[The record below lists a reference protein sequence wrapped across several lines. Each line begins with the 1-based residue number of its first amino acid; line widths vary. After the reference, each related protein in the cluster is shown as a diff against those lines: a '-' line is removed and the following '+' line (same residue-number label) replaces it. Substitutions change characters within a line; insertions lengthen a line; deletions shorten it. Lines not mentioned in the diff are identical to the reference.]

1 MSERIL
7 VVDDDPVQRRLV
19 ENMVQ
24 RFGYD
29 AVTADGGDAAAA
41 MLTGPEGKNIDCVIL
56 DLMMPDLDGLG
67 VLARMRGAGISIPVI
82 VQTAHGGIDN
92 VISAMRAGAAD
103 FMVKPAGAERL
114 QVSLRNAL
122 QAGALRGEL
131 ARAKRSRDGTL
142 TFADVVSR
150 AEGMR
155 AVLKQAEKAAA
166 SDIPALIEGES
177 GTGKELIARAIH
189 GSGARR
195 AKPFVAVNCGAIPEN
210 LVESVLFGHE
220 KGAFTGATER
230 HTGRFAEADGGTL
243 FLDEVGELPLAAQ
256 VKLLRALQEGE
267 IEPVGARKT
276 MKVDVRIVSAT
287 NRDLI
292 AEVKA
297 GRFRED
303 LYYRLHVFPV
313 TVPPL
318 RARIEDIPDLA
329 RHFIAR
335 FAAEEGKPVRSIS
348 PAAMQ
353 KLVSFGWP
361 GNVRQLENTIFRAV
375 VMSEGDEIGIDEV
388 PQIALA
394 NGQQNNNA
402 VTKLVSIVPDSAPI
416 QVWPDASA
424 QVARTPDSTPLT
436 IADTALPLVDRGGDV
451 RPLEEI
457 ERDVIRFAIAHYRG
471 QMSEVA
477 RRLKIGRST
486 LYRKLEGL
494 GIIDA
499 PTNVPAE

>member
-1 MSERIL
+1 
-7 VVDDDPVQRRLV
+7 
-19 ENMVQ
+19 
-24 RFGYD
+24 
-29 AVTADGGDAAAA
+29 
-41 MLTGPEGKNIDCVIL
+41 
-56 DLMMPDLDGLG
+56 
-67 VLARMRGAGISIPVI
+67 
-82 VQTAHGGIDN
+82 
-92 VISAMRAGAAD
+92 
-103 FMVKPAGAERL
+103 
-114 QVSLRNAL
+114 
-122 QAGALRGEL
+122 
-131 ARAKRSRDGTL
+131 
-142 TFADVVSR
+142 
-150 AEGMR
+150 
-155 AVLKQAEKAAA
+155 
-166 SDIPALIEGES
+166 
-177 GTGKELIARAIH
+177 
-189 GSGARR
+189 
-195 AKPFVAVNCGAIPEN
+195 
-210 LVESVLFGHE
+210 
-220 KGAFTGATER
+220 
-230 HTGRFAEADGGTL
+230 
-243 FLDEVGELPLAAQ
+243 
-256 VKLLRALQEGE
+256 
-267 IEPVGARKT
+267 
-276 MKVDVRIVSAT
+276 
-287 NRDLI
+287 
-292 AEVKA
+292 
-297 GRFRED
+297 
-303 LYYRLHVFPV
+303 
-313 TVPPL
+313 
-318 RARIEDIPDLA
+318 
-329 RHFIAR
+329 
-335 FAAEEGKPVRSIS
+335 
-348 PAAMQ
+348 MQ